1 MEKFF
6 VLVKKKFE
14 ENKQS
19 NNMLKLKKGIF

>member
-1 MEKFF
+1 MENFF